1 MNSQYPNI
9 AILIFSRTAKAEAAE
24 KRLLY
29 RDSKKKA
36 LSSLMINRTKQVAN
50 ASGLPTFFYSE
61 NLQIGSTFGERFTN
75 AIESIFNKGFETV
88 IALGND
94 CLAVS
99 KKDILKAA
107 ELLETT
113 PSVLGPS
120 TDGGVYLLGIQKQSF
135 QKEAFLNIDWQTE
148 FVFEQLLALNK
159 NIKILITKSDI
170 DTPKD
175 LVKILNSLAFT
186 LKKAILCLLK
196 DNFDALKL
204 SFEPIRST
212 YLMACKS
219 LRAPPSL

>member
-1 MNSQYPNI
+1 MNQQQPDI
-9 AILIFSRTAKAEAAE
+9 AILIFSRTAKAEASE

-36 LSSLMINRTKQVAN
+36 LASLMINRTKQVAK

-75 AIESIFNKGFETV
+75 AIESIFNKGFEKV

-94 CLAVS
+94 CLSVS
-99 KKDILKAA
+99 KNDILKAA
-107 ELLETT
+107 QLLETT

-120 TDGGVYLLGIQKQSF
+120 TDGGVYLLGIQKQAF

-148 FVFEQLLALNK
+148 CVFQQLSSLNK
-159 NIKILITKSDI
+159 NIKILSTKADI
-170 DTPKD
+170 DTPAD
-175 LVKILNSLAFT
+175 LVAA
-186 LKKAILCLLK
+186 LKSVTFRLKQAIICLIK
-196 DNFDALKL
+196 DNFKALKL

-219 LRAPPSL
+219 LRAPPMQ

>member
-1 MNSQYPNI
+1 MNKQPPNI

-24 KRLLY
+24 KNLLY
-29 RDSKKKA
+29 RNSKKKA
-36 LSSLMINRTKQVAN
+36 LASLMINRTKQVVK

-61 NLQIGSTFGERFTN
+61 HLQIGNNFGERFTN
-75 AIESIFNKGFETV
+75 AIESIFDKGFETV

-99 KKDILKAA
+99 KNDILQAA

-120 TDGGVYLLGIQKQSF
+120 TDGGVYLLGIQKQAF

-148 FVFEQLLALNK
+148 YVLEQLSSLNK
-159 NIKILITKSDI
+159 NIKILSTKSDI
-170 DTPKD
+170 DTTDD
-175 LVKILNSLAFT
+175 LVVALKSIAFR
-186 LKKAILCLLK
+186 LKQTILCLLK
-196 DNFDALKL
+196 DNFNALKL
-204 SFEPIRST
+204 SFESIRST

>member
-1 MNSQYPNI
+1 MNKQPPNI

-24 KRLLY
+24 KNLLY

-36 LSSLMINRTKQVAN
+36 LASLMINRTKQVAK

-61 NLQIGSTFGERFTN
+61 HLQIGNNFGERFTN
-75 AIESIFNKGFETV
+75 AIESIFDKGFETV

-99 KKDILKAA
+99 KNDILQAA

-120 TDGGVYLLGIQKQSF
+120 TDGGVYLLGIQKQAF
-135 QKEAFLNIDWQTE
+135 QKQAFLNIDWQTE
-148 FVFEQLLALNK
+148 YVFDQLSSLNK
-159 NIKILITKSDI
+159 NIKILSSKSDI
-170 DTPKD
+170 NTPED
-175 LVKILNSLAFT
+175 LVTTLASLAFY

-196 DNFDALKL
+196 DNFNALKL

-219 LRAPPSL
+219 LRAPPFQ

>member
-1 MNSQYPNI
+1 MNKLQSNI
-9 AILIFSRTAKAEAAE
+9 AILIFSRTAKAEAVE

-29 RDSKKKA
+29 RDSKKKDLA
-36 LSSLMINRTKQVAN
+36 SLMINRTKQVAN

-75 AIESIFNKGFETV
+75 AIESIFNKGFEKV

-99 KKDILKAA
+99 KNDILQTA
-107 ELLETT
+107 ELLKTT

-120 TDGGVYLLGIQKQSF
+120 TDGGVYLLGIQKQAF

-148 FVFEQLLALNK
+148 YVFQQLAALNK
-159 NIKILITKSDI
+159 NIKILSTKSDI
-170 DTPKD
+170 DTPED
-175 LVKILNSLAFT
+175 LVKILNSLAFS

-204 SFEPIRST
+204 SFEPVRST

-219 LRAPPSL
+219 LRAPPSR

>member
-1 MNSQYPNI
+1 MNKQQPDI
-9 AILIFSRTAKAEAAE
+9 AILIFSRTAKAEASE

-36 LSSLMINRTKQVAN
+36 LASLMINRTKQVAK

-75 AIESIFNKGFETV
+75 AIESIFNKGFEKV

-99 KKDILKAA
+99 ENDILQAA
-107 ELLETT
+107 ELLEKT

-120 TDGGVYLLGIQKQSF
+120 TDGGVYLLGIQKQAF

-148 FVFEQLLALNK
+148 CVFQQLSSLNK
-159 NIKILITKSDI
+159 NIKILSTKSDI
-170 DTPKD
+170 DTPED
-175 LVKILNSLAFT
+175 LVTALKSLTSILKRT
-186 LKKAILCLLK
+186 ILRLLT
-196 DNFDALKL
+196 DNFKVLK
-204 SFEPIRST
+204 SSVEWIRST
-212 YLMACKS
+212 YLLACKS
-219 LRAPPSL
+219 LRAPPLK